1 MRIFPLGENALTVE
15 FGNEIS
21 LELNQQALQ
30 LAEYF
35 QKNRFPGF
43 IETVPAYASTTL
55 FYNPVTVRMAFGE
68 FASAFDAI
76 TSLAKQAVSTPE
88 KPTENNKTV
97 IEIPIIIDGD
107 SSPDLE
113 VISKFSSLSTAD
125 VITIFLERTYTVF
138 MLGFLPGFPYMGEVD
153 ERIACPRNDTP
164 RVRVPRGSVGIGGK
178 QTGIYPLESPGGW
191 QIIGR
196 TEMQVFDPASE
207 RPCGLTPGDEVKFV
221 RV

>member
-21 LELNQQALQ
+21 LELNRQALQ

-35 QKNRFPGF
+35 QKNPFPGF

-55 FYNPVTVRMAFGE
+55 FYHPLTVRKAFVE
-68 FASAFDAI
+68 YPSAFDAV
-76 TSLAKQAVSTPE
+76 TSLVETAALTSE
-88 KPTENNKTV
+88 KSQGRSKTV
-97 IEIPIIIDGD
+97 IKIPIIIDRD

-113 VISKFSSLSTAD
+113 VISEFSGLPMD
-125 VITIFLERTYTVF
+125 EVISIYLERTYTVF

-153 ERIACPRNDTP
+153 EKIACPRKQTP
-164 RVRVPRGSVGIGGK
+164 RLKVPKGSVGIAGK

-196 TEMQVFDPASE
+196 TEMQIFDPASE
-207 RPCGLTPGDEVKFV
+207 RPCGLTPGDEVRFV